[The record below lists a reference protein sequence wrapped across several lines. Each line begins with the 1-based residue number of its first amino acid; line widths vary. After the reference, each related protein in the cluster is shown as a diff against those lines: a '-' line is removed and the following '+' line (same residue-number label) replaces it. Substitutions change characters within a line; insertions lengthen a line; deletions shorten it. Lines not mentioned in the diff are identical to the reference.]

1 MATWRNISGG
11 ITEPMKDKI
20 TIIVIGVPVRTPV
33 AFPKRDETPKQKGRT
48 KENGKDHY
56 YL

>member
-1 MATWRNISGG
+1 MSD
-11 ITEPMKDKI
+11 KKI

>member
-1 MATWRNISGG
+1 
-11 ITEPMKDKI
+11 MKDKI
-20 TIIVIGVPVRTPV
+20 TIIVIGVPVRTPA
-33 AFPKRDETPKQKGRT
+33 AFPKREEKPAQKGRT